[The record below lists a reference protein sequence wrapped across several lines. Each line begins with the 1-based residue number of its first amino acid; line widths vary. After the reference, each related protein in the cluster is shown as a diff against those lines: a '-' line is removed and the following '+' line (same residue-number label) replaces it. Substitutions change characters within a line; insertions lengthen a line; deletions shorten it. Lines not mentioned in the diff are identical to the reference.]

1 MSNKIIYALLFIL
14 GFQPCFSQLK
24 WEKVSGK
31 PDTKNAVIAGKS
43 SQGENIYVA
52 RASYKNGLHPGKL
65 QNGACYIS
73 YGGKGLL
80 FQQYELL
87 KNGAKVNYTWETWNG
102 NIPENAFVGGNE
114 NGSDLYVCR
123 AKYEGDLIPGKIVS
137 GNCNISWQTSEIV
150 IENDFE
156 VLVTKSGKTIKD
168 IKIGT
173 EIGNKAPEIKLK
185 SPEGSEIALSSLKG
199 QYVLID
205 FWASWCGPCR
215 GENPTVVAA
224 YNSFKDKEFKNGNG
238 FAIYSVSLDNNKAA
252 WLKAIKD
259 DKLVW
264 ETHVSDLQGWG
275 SAAAAIYGVEAIP
288 SNFLIDG
295 EGTILA
301 IDLRGSDLATEL
313 NKHLK

>member
-1 MSNKIIYALLFIL
+1 MKKMKYVFYFGIFLIGIFFVFQSFTAKNINSAAPII
-14 GFQPCFSQLK
+14 GQ
-24 WEKVSGK
+24 
-31 PDTKNAVIAGKS
+31 
-43 SQGENIYVA
+43 
-52 RASYKNGLHPGKL
+52 
-65 QNGACYIS
+65 
-73 YGGKGLL
+73 
-80 FQQYELL
+80 
-87 KNGAKVNYTWETWNG
+87 
-102 NIPENAFVGGNE
+102 
-114 NGSDLYVCR
+114 
-123 AKYEGDLIPGKIVS
+123 
-137 GNCNISWQTSEIV
+137 
-150 IENDFE
+150 
-156 VLVTKSGKTIKD
+156 
-168 IKIGT
+168 
-173 EIGNKAPEIKLK
+173 KAPELNFLNPNGD
-185 SPEGSEIALSSLKG
+185 SIALSSLKG
-199 QYVLID
+199 KMVLID

>member
-1 MSNKIIYALLFIL
+1 MKKMKYVFYFGIFLIGIFFVFQSFTAKNINSAAPII
-14 GFQPCFSQLK
+14 GQ
-24 WEKVSGK
+24 
-31 PDTKNAVIAGKS
+31 
-43 SQGENIYVA
+43 
-52 RASYKNGLHPGKL
+52 
-65 QNGACYIS
+65 
-73 YGGKGLL
+73 
-80 FQQYELL
+80 
-87 KNGAKVNYTWETWNG
+87 
-102 NIPENAFVGGNE
+102 
-114 NGSDLYVCR
+114 
-123 AKYEGDLIPGKIVS
+123 
-137 GNCNISWQTSEIV
+137 
-150 IENDFE
+150 
-156 VLVTKSGKTIKD
+156 
-168 IKIGT
+168 
-173 EIGNKAPEIKLK
+173 KAPELNFMNPNGD
-185 SPEGSEIALSSLKG
+185 SIALSSLKG
-199 QYVLID
+199 KMVLID

-224 YNSFKDKEFKNGNG
+224 

>member
-80 FQQYELL
+80 FQQYEIL

-215 GENPTVVAA
+215 GENPTVVKA
-224 YNSFKDKEFKNGNG
+224 YNTYVDKVFKNGTG
-238 FAIYSVSLDNNKAA
+238 FTIYSISLDN
-252 WLKAIKD
+252 KAIDWKNAIKKD
-259 DKLVW
+259 GLIWKN
-264 ETHVSDLQGWG
+264 HVSDLKGWSCEPAG
-275 SAAAAIYGVEAIP
+275 VYGIDGIP
-288 SNFLIDG
+288 ANFLIDG
-295 EGTILA
+295 NGIIVA
-301 IDLRGSDLATEL
+301 KGLRGSYLEKELAK
-313 NKHLK
+313 NLK